1 MLEYKVPTLTA
12 ILQLVQDSE
21 TRPSSILFFPVFD
34 NFETPEKFE
43 DVGMVNE
50 TNVVGSISIV
60 FSWDTLLQM
69 ILPNYIKG
77 MICVLKSSTGQEY
90 SYSVSGNVVTFLG
103 GGDLH
108 DPKYDEY
115 EEVVEATLGNTEEEI
130 GQVDYLITYTL
141 VMYPSQTFESEYVT
155 NRAAI
160 YTAGVVLIFLCTSA
174 LFLLYDYLVEDR
186 QQKTILFARQSANI
200 VDAMFPA
207 GFRERLYR
215 SQQSNAN
222 KNNNNSGSA
231 PSSRRNSVSD
241 EGIIQASSKSSR
253 ENRGRSQSPSRR
265 RTSTM
270 GRKIVTLQIDKFMKG
285 IRSAPKDHIPTD
297 CSNEDD
303 KPIADLFLD
312 TSIMFA
318 DIVGFTKW
326 STERSPNE
334 VFRLLE
340 RLFWEFD
347 ELAGELVY
355 QFCVILLYSANYF
368 QYSHAKLFSSMTA
381 QHNVFKLG
389 TIGDCYIAVTGIP
402 NPILDHASVLTKFS
416 FAARDKVREVCAQ
429 LDAEGLD
436 TLKLD
441 MRFGIHSGAIT
452 AGILRGTKSRFELF
466 GDTINTASRMESTS
480 VGGKIQVSAETAEL
494 IRSDGR
500 ERWLVKRDDIVTAK
514 GKGQLQTYW
523 VEKND
528 SRVSFS
534 EEAADHLPSNFP
546 RKLDSQ
552 LSASDRYYQRE
563 YDKHKEKEGLFAD
576 EKV

>member
-1 MLEYKVPTLTA
+1 MLEYQVPTLTA

-34 NFETPEKFE
+34 NFETSESFH
-43 DVGMVNE
+43 DIGMPKANE

-60 FSWDTLLQM
+60 FSWDTLLQK

-77 MICVLKSSTGQEY
+77 MICVLQSSTGQEY
-90 SYSVSGNVVTFLG
+90 SYSVSGNDVTFLG

-115 EEVVEATLGNTEEEI
+115 KEVVEATLGNTEEEI

-141 VMYPSQTFESEYVT
+141 VMYPSEIFESVYVT

-160 YTAGVVLIFLCTSA
+160 YTSGVVLIFLCTSA

-215 SQQSNAN
+215 SHQNNAN
-222 KNNNNSGSA
+222 NKKSGSNV
-231 PSSRRNSVSD
+231 PSQRNSASD
-241 EGIIQASSKSSR
+241 EGTVQASNKTNR

-265 RTSTM
+265 RSSTM
-270 GRKIVTLQIDKFMKG
+270 GRKIATLQIDKFMKG

-297 CSNEDD
+297 YSYEDD

-347 ELAGELVY
+347 ELAV
-355 QFCVILLYSANYF
+355 
-368 QYSHAKLFSSMTA
+368 

-402 NPILDHASVLTKFS
+402 NPVLDHASVLTKFS

-494 IRSDGR
+494 IRSDRR
-500 ERWLVKRDDIVTAK
+500 EKWLVKRDDIITAK
-514 GKGQLQTYW
+514 GKGRLQTYW
-523 VEKND
+523 VEPFG

-534 EEAADHLPSNFP
+534 DEAFDHAPGNNFN
-546 RKLDSQ
+546 KLESQ
-552 LSASDRYYQRE
+552 PSDRYYQHE
-563 YDKHKEKEGLFAD
+563 YDKQEEKEGTFAD

>member
-1 MLEYKVPTLTA
+1 MLRALDDMLEYQVPTLTA

-34 NFETPEKFE
+34 NFERREEKVFD
-43 DVGMVNE
+43 DVGMPIVNE

-60 FSWDTLLQM
+60 FSWDTLLQR

-77 MICVLKSSTGQEY
+77 MICVLQSSIGQEY
-90 SYSVSGNVVTFLG
+90 SYSVSGNDVTFLG
-103 GGDLH
+103 EGDKH
-108 DPKYDEY
+108 DSKYDEY
-115 EEVVEATLGNTEEEI
+115 KQVVEATLGNTEEQI

-141 VMYPSQTFESEYVT
+141 VMYPSQTFENEYVT

-186 QQKTILFARQSANI
+186 QQKTALFARQSANI
-200 VDAMFPA
+200 VDSMFPA
-207 GFRERLYR
+207 GFRERLYK
-215 SQQSNAN
+215 SHQ
-222 KNNNNSGSA
+222 NNTNNINSGGTA
-231 PSSRRNSVSD
+231 SRRSSD
-241 EGIIQASSKSSR
+241 EGTVKSSNKTNG
-253 ENRGRSQSPSRR
+253 EKRGRSQSPSRR
-265 RTSTM
+265 LSTAV
-270 GRKIVTLQIDKFMKG
+270 GKNRVTLQIDKFMKG
-285 IRSAPKDHIPTD
+285 VRSAPKDHIPTD
-297 CSNEDD
+297 CYNGKDD

-318 DIVGFTKW
+318 DIVGFTNW
-326 STERSPNE
+326 STKRSPND

-347 ELAGELVY
+347 ELAAL
-355 QFCVILLYSANYF
+355 
-368 QYSHAKLFSSMTA
+368 
-381 QHNVFKLG
+381 HNVFKLG

-402 NPILDHASVLTKFS
+402 DPIEDHASVLTQFA

-436 TLKLD
+436 TRQLD

-452 AGILRGTKSRFELF
+452 AGVLRGTKSRFELF

-480 VGGKIQVSAETAEL
+480 IGGKIQVSAETAEL
-494 IRSDGR
+494 IRLDRGGK
-500 ERWLVKRDDIVTAK
+500 WLVKRDGMVTAK
-514 GKGQLQTYW
+514 GKGLLQTYW
-523 VEKND
+523 VEPDVTD

-534 EEAADHLPSNFP
+534 DEVIDHLPSDNVNS
-546 RKLDSQ
+546 LDESK
-552 LSASDRYYQRE
+552 SSERYYQHE
-563 YDKHKEKEGLFAD
+563 YERQEEKEGFFAD
-576 EKV
+576 ENV